1 MDDDKKQKH
10 IQYTI
15 IAFCGTVM
23 ICMILFSLFSGSL
36 GIFHFVSAIV
46 LGALAGGATFGVVHM
61 LEL

>member
-23 ICMILFSLFSGSL
+23 ILMILFSLFSSSVGF
-36 GIFHFVSAIV
+36 FHFFGAIL
-46 LGALAGGATFGVVHM
+46 LGGLAGGATFGIAHV
-61 LEL
+61 LDL